1 MQMHC
6 TVVSCFCIET
16 LLDLPLCNDK
26 SVLIGVP
33 LLPLPFVAASTSV
46 DILRDEKYSLHI
58 CQHVVL
64 MTNLLHYMYHA
75 FK

>member
-1 MQMHC
+1 MQMNC
-6 TVVSCFCIET
+6 IGISFNCIET
-16 LLDLPLCNDK
+16 LLDPPLCSDK
-26 SVLIGVP
+26 SFLIGVP
-33 LLPLPFVAASTSV
+33 LLPPPFVAATSV
-46 DILRDEKYSLHI
+46 DILRDEKHSLHI